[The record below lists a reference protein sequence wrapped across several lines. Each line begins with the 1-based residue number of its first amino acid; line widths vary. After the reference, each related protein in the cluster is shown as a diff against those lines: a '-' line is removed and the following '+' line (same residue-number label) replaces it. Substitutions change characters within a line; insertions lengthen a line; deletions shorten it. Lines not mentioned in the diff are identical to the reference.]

1 VADSTVC
8 TTVQAAI
15 RSTYYTV
22 TNHMHEALHADATM
36 TTNAHGQ
43 AKYIELSDVTKFSI
57 YGQQVHSAIV
67 WGKLF

>member
-1 VADSTVC
+1 
-8 TTVQAAI
+8 
-15 RSTYYTV
+15 
-22 TNHMHEALHADATM
+22 MHEALHADATM

-43 AKYIELSDVTKFSI
+43 AKYIGLSDVTKFSI